1 MEKYEKIRTVGR
13 GAYGT
18 VYLCRR
24 IADKMLV
31 IVKQICVDQM
41 TKEERL
47 VSLNESKVL
56 SRLKHPNIIAY
67 YENFLDEQSIV
78 IVMEYAPG
86 GTLYDYLQQR
96 EGKLLSE
103 EEVLY
108 YFSQIVLALHHVH
121 SQQILHRDLKSHNI
135 LLSEKKNVIK
145 IGDFGISKILSSKSK
160 AYTVVGTPCYISPE
174 LCEGKPYNQKSDIWA
189 LGCTLYELLTLKR
202 PFEATNLP
210 ALVMKIIRGSF
221 APVAEHYSRELR
233 KLLLTLLDTDPNK
246 RPTINQIMAHPIM
259 ITPIFSLYVTIGSL
273 TSIRKVN
280 SSKQNAIK
288 QIENSS
294 DNLECATHNANNMQI
309 STSRVYCWGDGVPTP
324 FLLPLP
330 MSDTEIIS
338 IAIGGNQKVGITKN
352 GFLISWEVDSSETN
366 SHIPQYTARLL
377 QEKAAVNIIH
387 VACGDNFIVCL
398 TDRSL
403 LLSYGNGDKG
413 CLGHGDYKSLSQP
426 KIVEVLL
433 GLDVTSVAC
442 GAAHVVV
449 VTGEHEVYAWGQGL
463 HGQLGL
469 NQIRKC
475 NQPQKVSLPPDY
487 HPKSVFCGSDCS
499 FLLTS
504 NHGILACGSNR
515 HNKLAMDTEDGQHVD
530 GTDIFEL
537 VRSDPIPHLKVISV
551 SAGFSHTA
559 ILTDKGEL
567 FTIGSNR
574 YGQLGWGQTGSS
586 HNMPC
591 KVQYINKEKFKH
603 VSCGNSFTVAITE
616 EGEVYSWGEN
626 TNGQLGRSDS
636 NQSKPEK
643 IEAINGKYCKSYS
656 LVSNNTCT
664 LLCLSGSQ

>member
-67 YENFLDEQSIV
+67 YENFLEEQSIV

-160 AYTVVGTPCYISPE
+160 AYT
-174 LCEGKPYNQKSDIWA
+174 
-189 LGCTLYELLTLKR
+189 
-202 PFEATNLP
+202 NLP

-221 APVAEHYSRELR
+221 APVAEHYSKELR

-246 RPTINQIMAHPIM
+246 RPTINQIMAYPIM

-273 TSIRKVN
+273 SSIGKNN

-288 QIENSS
+288 QVGSVT
-294 DNLECATHNANNMQI
+294 DNLDCSAHNAKYMSQM
-309 STSRVYCWGDGVPTP
+309 SSSRIYCWGDSVSTP

-330 MSDTEIIS
+330 MSDTEITTV
-338 IAIGGNQKVGITKN
+338 AIGENQKVGITKN
-352 GFLISWEVDSSETN
+352 GLLISWEINSLETT
-366 SHIPQYTARLL
+366 SVPQYTARLL

-387 VACGDNFIVCL
+387 VACGKDFTVCL

-413 CLGHGDYKSLSQP
+413 CLGHGDFKSLLQP

-449 VTGEHEVYAWGQGL
+449 VTGEHEVYAWGQGSY
-463 HGQLGL
+463 GQLGL
-469 NQIRKC
+469 NQIKNC
-475 NQPQKVSLPPDY
+475 NQPQKISLPPDC
-487 HPKSVFCGSDCS
+487 HPKSVLCGSDCS

-537 VRSDPIPHLKVISV
+537 MRSDPIPNLKIVSV
-551 SAGFSHTA
+551 SAGLSHTA
-559 ILTDKGEL
+559 ILTDKGDL
-567 FTIGSNR
+567 YTIGSNR
-574 YGQLGWGQTGSS
+574 YGQLGWGQIGLS

-591 KVQYINKEKFKH
+591 KVQFINHQKFKR
-603 VSCGNSFTVAITE
+603 VSCGNSFTIAVTE
-616 EGEVYSWGEN
+616 AGEVYSWGEN
-626 TNGQLGRSDS
+626 SNGQLGRNSS
-636 NQSKPEK
+636 NLNKPGK
-643 IEAINGKYCKSYS
+643 IETINAKYFKSCS
-656 LVSNNTCT
+656 LVSSDTCT
-664 LLCLSGSQ
+664 LLCLSGNQ

>member
-1 MEKYEKIRTVGR
+1 MTCRRSSSITLIHTHGHNITVHKEGITELVLVGRHMFTRCECIGKMEKYEKIRTVGR

-67 YENFLDEQSIV
+67 YENFLEEQSIV

-221 APVAEHYSRELR
+221 APVAEHYSKELR

-246 RPTINQIMAHPIM
+246 RPTINQIMAYPIM

-273 TSIRKVN
+273 SSIGKNN

-288 QIENSS
+288 QAGSVT
-294 DNLECATHNANNMQI
+294 DNLDCSAHNAKYMSQM
-309 STSRVYCWGDGVPTP
+309 SSSRIYCWGDSVLTP

-330 MSDTEIIS
+330 MSDTEITTV
-338 IAIGGNQKVGITKN
+338 AIGENQKVGITKN
-352 GFLISWEVDSSETN
+352 GLLISWEVVGTPCYISPELCEGKPYNQKSDIWALGCTLYELLTLKRPFEATN
-366 SHIPQYTARLL
+366 LPALVM
-377 QEKAAVNIIH
+377 KIIRGSFAP
-387 VACGDNFIVCL
+387 VAEHYSKEL
-398 TDRSL
+398 RKL
-403 LLSYGNGDKG
+403 LLT
-413 CLGHGDYKSLSQP
+413 
-426 KIVEVLL
+426 LL
-433 GLDVTSVAC
+433 DTDPNKRP
-442 GAAHVVV
+442 
-449 VTGEHEVYAWGQGL
+449 TI
-463 HGQLGL
+463 
-469 NQIRKC
+469 NQIMAY
-475 NQPQKVSLPPDY
+475 PIMITPIFSLY
-487 HPKSVFCGSDCS
+487 V
-499 FLLTS
+499 
-504 NHGILACGSNR
+504 
-515 HNKLAMDTEDGQHVD
+515 
-530 GTDIFEL
+530 
-537 VRSDPIPHLKVISV
+537 
-551 SAGFSHTA
+551 
-559 ILTDKGEL
+559 
-567 FTIGSNR
+567 TIGSLSSIGKNNSSKQNSIKQAGSVTDNLDCSAHNAKYMSQMSSSR
-574 YGQLGWGQTGSS
+574 IYCWGDSVLTPFLLPLPMSDTE
-586 HNMPC
+586 
-591 KVQYINKEKFKH
+591 IT
-603 VSCGNSFTVAITE
+603 TVAI
-616 EGEVYSWGEN
+616 GEN
-626 TNGQLGRSDS
+626 QKVGITKNG
-636 NQSKPEK
+636 
-643 IEAINGKYCKSYS
+643 
-656 LVSNNTCT
+656 
-664 LLCLSGSQ
+664 LLISWEVNLQ